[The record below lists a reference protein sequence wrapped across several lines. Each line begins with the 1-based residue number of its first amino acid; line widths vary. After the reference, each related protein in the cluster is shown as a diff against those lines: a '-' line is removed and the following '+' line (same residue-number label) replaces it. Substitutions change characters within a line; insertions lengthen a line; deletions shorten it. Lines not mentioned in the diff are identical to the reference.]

1 MPTPPQP
8 QPQSQPVPSAGTM
21 QASASAPASTAA
33 PVPTT
38 STPQKPTTSNAET
51 GAAPAAIAGPSRP
64 NTSAGAGASTSAAR
78 QPQTVAAV
86 VAASVAAR
94 RERKRKRVHYSCAE
108 CHRRKSKCDRKT
120 PCQPCIDRGIGDT
133 CRPFEDGDE
142 HGDAR
147 DRIQRLEDLVE
158 GLGEAQAKLAQE
170 LTALQ
175 RAQQLTAGSL
185 ALTRRDFGQ
194 HPTMSSAGVDAR
206 GLLEAAGAMET
217 EHSKRKGLAYAR
229 EILEN
234 GADAYSGYRL
244 PPSLDTANG
253 GATRFRSHLQ
263 PRNSLSSTA
272 PAPLSLS
279 NQFASPE
286 DSSRDDSSYRVPN
299 QAQSYAGS
307 EMRHGHELDDDT
319 DNHHQHGDG
328 DDDGHP
334 ERGRRRD
341 RARFRDVSGG
351 PGDEDVS
358 MAHRS
363 HEDNDDDDD
372 GEEDGED
379 GVDGGSSSRGT
390 GRLTHNT
397 KIEPAENFE
406 GGLTVEGG
414 MHGEANFYGAL
425 ALPSVSRSVVRTEIR
440 GEHLELHA
448 DLPRCPASVML
459 YRLIHEGGAPPD
471 ILQQLM
477 ADLPSKETCDTLV
490 RLYFRDI
497 NWTRL
502 PIHEASFRQSYDELM
517 EFRSGRS
524 LNESGETGGRYA
536 AFLALLFVILATV
549 KRSQPEE
556 MGSEEDARTG
566 SIKLLHGFKKT
577 AAIAASIRIDHLDML
592 VAHLLAARW
601 YIVNRHSAEAWAALG
616 FAVRAAQ
623 ALGMHRDGSKLG
635 LDAVTTERRR
645 RLFSLVQYLDST
657 TSILLGR
664 PLGIN
669 PAHCD
674 SQPPSDIDID
684 TMPRAS
690 RPHPAIIYREGVPP
704 GLFAFI
710 AIRHEM
716 NRLTGRIVEH
726 FQNLEKARQYSDVMS
741 IDADLRKIRDT
752 LPGPYRHTD
761 ADTSYDSICPW
772 LPLHR
777 YLLNIEI
784 FYFRITLHRPYMLR
798 SSDAKY
804 DFSRRAAVD
813 SAKADR
819 LLRETYKRTV
829 EWPSNRCRRTF
840 MGGLYR
846 LFNATLIFAVALLQ
860 DPKGPDAADFATHL
874 DEFIER
880 HRSADR
886 TDAAT
891 RREVKIIEL
900 FRSKALDP
908 TWCALTATG
917 TTPHPSKALLAI
929 HGPGNIRPS
938 SSSGP
943 RRSHSRSAL
952 NAANNVNLGSAL
964 PNPSMTSAP
973 LGPSAAGG
981 AEAVPSPSSDD
992 HHRRASSATGGIH
1005 FGDER
1010 SVIHAAPASSSMA
1023 SISVP
1028 YAVSGVAGGVISP
1041 GGGAGAGA
1049 GAGGSMGS
1057 YGAAFGQGAA
1067 PVQSQSA
1074 TAALSHLRHGALQR
1088 APVSEAGS
1096 AASGS
1101 GHSPA
1106 NGAAAMS
1113 SHHRPSY
1120 VTAMSENGTG
1130 GINVPGSLVPP
1141 GSSSFTSLFGNGG
1154 VSGGSGSVARNT
1166 PGGLNGAGF
1175 WASAL
1180 ASGSGSGSTSTPAP
1194 NATNLGGPSAF
1205 DFSGGLSLGSFDG
1218 GSGGFGNMMG
1228 LGDADFAQSLFDQ
1241 LGVSLD
1247 QFGLASG
1254 SGTVMGDGLFGG
1266 VGGTGGGTGLMG
1278 MDMGSTSTTQAV
1290 DGSVYDAASQQQQA
1304 GADLGPDSFNFDFGR
1319 AHMQAPPSQG
1329 GVHHTLTSSMAG
1341 TNHAGTASASAAL
1354 PHQPVSTS
1362 TSFAEPGMSANR
1374 FSGGQGQTGNP
1385 SNAILAHPPGTVVGG
1400 SGSSSSDIT
1409 NSNKDSNGNGNAP
1422 PTSGSE
1428 WAGVRAWGPLV
1439 EAIALATGGSHS
1451 GGGSSSAQG
1460 SVGGGPGQGPIE
1472 SLPKGNGRGGRAR
1485 D

>member
-1 MPTPPQP
+1 MPTPPLP
-8 QPQSQPVPSAGTM
+8 
-21 QASASAPASTAA
+21 ASTGGVMPGLAAPASA
-33 PVPTT
+33 T
-38 STPQKPTTSNAET
+38 STPQRPTAPTSI
-51 GAAPAAIAGPSRP
+51 AALTDAAAAAAATAGPSRLP
-64 NTSAGAGASTSAAR
+64 TTSANPTAAAR
-78 QPQTVAAV
+78 QPQSVAAV
-86 VAASVAAR
+86 VAASVGAR
-94 RERKRKRVHYSCAE
+94 RERKRKRIHYSCAE

-120 PCQPCIDRGIGDT
+120 PCQPCIDRGIGET

-147 DRIQRLEDLVE
+147 DRIQRLEDIVE
-158 GLGEAQAKLAQE
+158 GIAVAQASLAKE
-170 LTALQ
+170 LAALQ

-185 ALTRRDFGQ
+185 AMAKRDFGQ
-194 HPTMSSAGVDAR
+194 QPFASSSASGAGP
-206 GLLEAAGAMET
+206 GLDGDRMEADFGKREMPTYVSEVA
-217 EHSKRKGLAYAR
+217 EH
-229 EILEN
+229 

-244 PPSLDTANG
+244 PASLDASSSSNPAMANG
-253 GATRFRSHLQ
+253 NASRFRHHASR
-263 PRNSLSSTA
+263 PSTSSNA
-272 PAPLSLS
+272 PGPLALS
-279 NQFASPE
+279 NRFASPE
-286 DSSRDDSSYRVPN
+286 GSSSRDDSSYQVAN
-299 QAQSYAGS
+299 QTHSYAGS
-307 EMRHGHELDDDT
+307 EFRHGHEQEDDE
-319 DNHHQHGDG
+319 HHQHGG
-328 DDDGHP
+328 AEEDGHP
-334 ERGRRRD
+334 EHGRRRD

-358 MAHRS
+358 MAH
-363 HEDNDDDDD
+363 HDHDDDEDD
-372 GEEDGED
+372 GAD
-379 GVDGGSSSRGT
+379 GSSSRGV
-390 GRLTHNT
+390 GRITSAKL
-397 KIEPAENFE
+397 EPTENFE

-414 MHGEANFYGAL
+414 MHGEANWYGAL

-459 YRLIHEGGAPPD
+459 YRLINEGGAPQD

-524 LNESGETGGRYA
+524 PNESGETGGRHA
-536 AFLALLFVILATV
+536 PFLALLFVILATV
-549 KRSQPEE
+549 KRSQPED
-556 MGSEEDARTG
+556 MGSEDDARTG

-577 AAIAASIRIDHLDML
+577 AAIAASIRIDHIDML

-623 ALGMHRDGSKLG
+623 AMGLHRDGSKLG

-669 PAHCD
+669 PTHCD
-674 SQPPSDIDID
+674 TQPPSDIDID

-690 RPHPAIIYREGVPP
+690 RPHPAIIYRDGVPP
-704 GLFAFI
+704 GVFAFI

-741 IDADLRKIRDT
+741 IDQDLRKIRDT

-761 ADTSYDSICPW
+761 ADTSYDAICPW

-804 DFSRRAAVD
+804 DFSRRAAID

-829 EWPSNRCRRTF
+829 EWPSSKCRRTF

-860 DPKGPDAADFATHL
+860 DPRGPDAADFATYL

-891 RREVKIIEL
+891 KREVKIIEL

-917 TTPHPSKALLAI
+917 ASSHPAKALLAI
-929 HGPGNIRPS
+929 HGMGNLRPLSS

-943 RRSHSRSAL
+943 RRSSSRSA
-952 NAANNVNLGSAL
+952 AQRSGSGPSSGA
-964 PNPSMTSAP
+964 PNPSVTSAP
-973 LGPSAAGG
+973 LSSSGAGTEAAAGG
-981 AEAVPSPSSDD
+981 QSASSE
-992 HHRRASSATGGIH
+992 HRRSSSATGGIH

-1010 SVIHAAPASSSMA
+1010 SVIHAAPASMG

-1028 YAVSGVAGGVISP
+1028 YAPGTTGAGASP
-1041 GGGAGAGA
+1041 GGGGVMGAPSFGGA
-1049 GAGGSMGS
+1049 VGHPGVIN
-1057 YGAAFGQGAA
+1057 F
-1067 PVQSQSA
+1067 
-1074 TAALSHLRHGALQR
+1074 LRHGNSNLHQR

-1096 AASGS
+1096 AASES
-1101 GHSPA
+1101 GHSPVNPTG
-1106 NGAAAMS
+1106 NGAPGTALS
-1113 SHHRPSY
+1113 SHQHRPGY
-1120 VTAMSENGTG
+1120 VTATSENGTS
-1130 GINVPGSLVPP
+1130 GIIVPGTLVPQ
-1141 GSSSFTSLFGNGG
+1141 GSSSSSAFSSLFGNSAMGNNSMGPGG
-1154 VSGGSGSVARNT
+1154 VSNGGGGGPAGFWSSALGSGSRS
-1166 PGGLNGAGF
+1166 GA
-1175 WASAL
+1175 
-1180 ASGSGSGSTSTPAP
+1180 TSTPAP

-1205 DFSGGLSLGSFDG
+1205 DFSGGLSLGSFG
-1218 GSGGFGNMMG
+1218 GGGGFGNMMG

-1254 SGTVMGDGLFGG
+1254 SGTAVGEGLFNGGG
-1266 VGGTGGGTGLMG
+1266 VGAGSMG
-1278 MDMGSTSTTQAV
+1278 MDHPSLLGSASNTQGMDGGMG
-1290 DGSVYDAASQQQQA
+1290 
-1304 GADLGPDSFNFDFGR
+1304 GAQSGAELPADSFTFDFGR
-1319 AHMQAPPSQG
+1319 SDMNQPPDALRSQG
-1329 GVHHTLTSSMAG
+1329 VNQFTSSMAVNG
-1341 TNHAGTASASAAL
+1341 AESL
-1354 PHQPVSTS
+1354 PAQQQQQQQHQSLPAS
-1362 TSFAEPGMSANR
+1362 TSFTD
-1374 FSGGQGQTGNP
+1374 SGLPSHRSNNGQGQA
-1385 SNAILAHPPGTVVGG
+1385 SNVISLVGG
-1400 SGSSSSDIT
+1400 NGADLPSSKDGGISPT
-1409 NSNKDSNGNGNAP
+1409 NGGP
-1422 PTSGSE
+1422 PASGSE

-1451 GGGSSSAQG
+1451 GSGSGSATSVPQG
-1460 SVGGGPGQGPIE
+1460 VAGPGQGSVE
-1472 SLPKGNGRGGRAR
+1472 GLSKGNARGGRGR
-1485 D
+1485 Q